1 MEKINENKDLSLKAL
16 IALNRGSQAVRR
28 KEMTTVVSSGLTV
41 SQFAV
46 LEILFHKGDMRI
58 SDIIKGILITGGNM
72 TVVTENLIK
81 NGLVEKIKDPED
93 RRASLLSITEK
104 GRKLME
110 DIFPAHAENIKNIF
124 SVLTEEEKKSLIKI
138 MLKLRDR

>member
-1 MEKINENKDLSLKAL
+1 MKNENMNLSLKAL
-16 IALNRGSQAVRR
+16 IALTRGSQAVRR
-28 KEMTTVVSSGLTV
+28 KEMKTVVSSGLTA

-81 NGLVEKIKDPED
+81 NGLVEKVKDPED

-110 DIFPAHAENIKNIF
+110 DIFPAHAENIRNIF
-124 SVLTEEEKKSLIKI
+124 CVLTEDEKKTLIKI